1 MYKIKIFIG
10 LFYLL
15 IVGSFLFFI
24 FSKFSFQEITSYEF
38 IKNNRNYFFEL
49 KETNIFLL
57 TIIYIFFAT
66 LWIFSAGFG
75 SPAALIAGFIF
86 GKWWGLLLLVI
97 SVAMG
102 ATGLYIFANFFL
114 KNTIKKYFL
123 EKFRVLEKKFKK
135 SELTY
140 LLIFRF
146 IGGIPFPI
154 ANILPCLF
162 NVKTSN
168 YFYAVVIGITPQ
180 SFLMVSIGS
189 GIEKIIDKNLNTPKF
204 LELITSQDIYMPLIG
219 FFILF
224 LLTIF
229 AKKFLYKN

>member
-10 LFYLL
+10 LFYLS

>member
-146 IGGIPFPI
+146 I
-154 ANILPCLF
+154 
-162 NVKTSN
+162 
-168 YFYAVVIGITPQ
+168 
-180 SFLMVSIGS
+180 
-189 GIEKIIDKNLNTPKF
+189 
-204 LELITSQDIYMPLIG
+204 
-219 FFILF
+219 
-224 LLTIF
+224 
-229 AKKFLYKN
+229 